1 MKRSERNVGVSLVPL
16 CFHCLCGGGDGG
28 GSDVVVY
35 WRTTMCCA
43 AAFVSSAF
51 RGFSCRNRSW
61 CILSYDFDCC
71 VSAPSLFC
79 SAHVASALLRSARV
93 VHVSCCCT
101 GRSLAM
107 PAAKYRCKQVKSG
120 PESAHAHRVMVVA
133 KCWWCIVLKQKPR
146 ADVSELAI
154 VATGRHRI

>member
-1 MKRSERNVGVSLVPL
+1 
-16 CFHCLCGGGDGG
+16 
-28 GSDVVVY
+28 
-35 WRTTMCCA
+35 MCCA

-51 RGFSCRNRSW
+51 RSFSCRNRSR
-61 CILSYDFDCC
+61 CILSYDFDCS
-71 VSAPSLFC
+71 VSASSLFC
-79 SAHVASALLRSARV
+79 SAHVASALLRSAALFT

-107 PAAKYRCKQVKSG
+107 PAAKYRCKQVKG
-120 PESAHAHRVMVVA
+120 WPESAHARRVMVA

-154 VATGRHRI
+154 VATGRHRIYAGVLSWWSELWLRA